1 MQKSLK
7 LLMQEEEIKRIDPAS
22 PTLKSSASQNVG
34 DERGEQGFLLPELDA
49 FFNGGLRSPYDMSR
63 RGLPSPRGGLSPNLL
78 FDKKRGNKIRV
89 QNREHVE
96 VLYRGVGQTHPETSS
111 DGNPCSRQLYERHE
125 EAEVPIGSGCT
136 GTQSR
141 EVVGTLSDHELNNE
155 GDEAPATRISDVREC
170 NRKLDYL
177 ELGVDVLEKLTCKG
191 SGEPERSLDIKY
203 INEDREV
210 CQETVI
216 EMLRNNI
223 AELKEREMR
232 LEGELL
238 EYYGLQEREDE
249 YLELKRRFE
258 EQTGIIEALKVHNE
272 NMEAAAKGM
281 SIRIVANNKLLQE
294 LVDARAMIREL
305 QKQLEKEVGQA
316 TAEIVTLKQKILTLE
331 MKEIEGARRD
341 VENERKLQAL
351 RELEVEVVEL
361 RRTCKDIQHQRREL
375 TIKLSAADSQI
386 SKLLRSN
393 EVNLMLV
400 SASFKVFS
408 RSESVLS
415 AVNEGLSYVGT
426 SKARS

>member
-1 MQKSLK
+1 MQTSLK

-22 PTLKSSASQNVG
+22 PTLKFSASQNVG

-49 FFNGGLRSPYDMSR
+49 FFNGGLRSPYDLSR
-63 RGLPSPRGGLSPNLL
+63 GGLPSPRAGISPNLH

-89 QNREHVE
+89 QDREYVE

-111 DGNPCSRQLYERHE
+111 DGNPCSGQLYERHE

-136 GTQSR
+136 STQSR
-141 EVVGTLSDHELNNE
+141 EVVGTLSDHELNYE
-155 GDEAPATRISDVREC
+155 GDVAPLTPISDVREC

-177 ELGVDVLEKLTCKG
+177 GLGEDVVDLQLTCE
-191 SGEPERSLDIKY
+191 EPERSLDIKY

-216 EMLRNNI
+216 EMLKNNI

-258 EQTGIIEALKVHNE
+258 EQTGTIEALKVHNE
-272 NMEAAAKGM
+272 NIEAEAKGM
-281 SIRIVANNKLLQE
+281 AIRIVANNKLLQE

-316 TAEIVTLKQKILTLE
+316 TAEIALLKQKILTLE

-341 VENERKLQAL
+341 VEYEKKLQAL

-375 TIKLSAADSQI
+375 TIKLSGADSQI
-386 SKLLRSN
+386 AKLLRSN
-393 EVNLMLV
+393 EVYLMLV
-400 SASFKVFS
+400 SASSSGLFS
-408 RSESVLS
+408 FR
-415 AVNEGLSYVGT
+415 VNVVG
-426 SKARS
+426 SK